1 MSIHCWIFHVGIN
14 IFFYLDAQKGQC
26 LVASRDLEP
35 LAIILMD
42 QAALVAP
49 HHGGGET
56 VCLGCMSEVRKTMS
70 PLGGSLLEINYE
82 YIH

>member
-1 MSIHCWIFHVGIN
+1 M
-14 IFFYLDAQKGQC
+14 
-26 LVASRDLEP
+26 ASRDLDP

-56 VCLGCMSEVRKTMS
+56 VCLGCMSQVRKTML
-70 PLGGSLLEINYE
+70 PLGGSLLEISYK
-82 YIH
+82 YIQ